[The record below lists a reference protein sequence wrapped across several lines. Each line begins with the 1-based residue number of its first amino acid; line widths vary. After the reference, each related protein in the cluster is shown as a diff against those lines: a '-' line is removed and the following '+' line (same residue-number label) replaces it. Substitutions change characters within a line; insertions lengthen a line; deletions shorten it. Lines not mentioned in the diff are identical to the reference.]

1 MARVIGEKKG
11 MDIVLLDVSELLWIT
26 DVFIIASGTSRPHV
40 QSLAE
45 DVELK
50 LKSADRRPLRVEGK
64 QEGKWVLLDYGEVVI
79 HIFQPETRDF
89 YGLERLWG
97 DAPRL
102 TWETL
107 ASEA

>member
-1 MARVIGEKKG
+1 MIDDKKG
-11 MDIVLLDVSELLWIT
+11 IDLVLLDVSELLWIT
-26 DVFIIASGTSRPHV
+26 DVFVIASGTSRPHV

-45 DVELK
+45 EVELN
-50 LKSADRRPLRVEGK
+50 LKAFDRRPLRIEGK
-64 QEGKWVLLDYGEVVI
+64 REGNWVLLDYGEVVV

>member
-1 MARVIGEKKG
+1 MAKVLDDKKG
-11 MDIVLLDVSELLWIT
+11 IDLVLLDVAELLWIT
-26 DVFIIASGTSRPHV
+26 DVFVIVSGTSRPHV

-45 DVELK
+45 DIELELK
-50 LKSADRRPLRVEGK
+50 SEGRRPLRVEGK
-64 QEGKWVLLDYGEVVI
+64 SEGKWILLDYGEVVV
-79 HIFQPETRDF
+79 HVFQPETRDF

>member
-1 MARVIGEKKG
+1 MAAVLDEKKG
-11 MDIVLLDVSELLWIT
+11 SDLVLLDVSELLWIT
-26 DVFIIASGTSRPHV
+26 DAFLICSGTSRPHV

-50 LKSADRRPLRVEGK
+50 LKGADRRPLRVEGK
-64 QEGKWVLLDYGEVVI
+64 AEGQWVLLDYGEVVV
-79 HIFQPETRDF
+79 HVFQPETRDF

-102 TWETL
+102 TWEPL
-107 ASEA
+107 ASDV

>member
-1 MARVIGEKKG
+1 MAEVLDDKKG
-11 MDIVLLDVSELLWIT
+11 IDLVLLDVSELLWIT
-26 DVFIIASGTSRPHV
+26 DVFVIVSGTSRPHV

-45 DVELK
+45 DIELQ
-50 LKSADRRPLRVEGK
+50 LKSESRLPLRVEGK
-64 QEGKWVLLDYGEVVI
+64 PEGKWILLDYGEVVV
-79 HIFQPETRDF
+79 HVFQPETRDF

-102 TWETL
+102 TSESL

>member
-1 MARVIGEKKG
+1 MLDEKKG
-11 MDIVLLDVSELLWIT
+11 SELVLLDVSELLWIT
-26 DVFIIASGTSRPHV
+26 DVFVIVTGTSRPHV

-50 LKSADRRPLRVEGK
+50 LKASDRRPLRVEGK
-64 QEGKWVLLDYGEVVI
+64 PEGKWVLLDYGEVVI
-79 HIFQPETRDF
+79 HVFGAETRDF

-102 TWETL
+102 TSEAL

>member
-1 MARVIGEKKG
+1 M
-11 MDIVLLDVSELLWIT
+11 LDVSELLWIT
-26 DVFIIASGTSRPHV
+26 DVFVIATGTSRPHV

-45 DVELK
+45 EVELK
-50 LKSADRRPLRVEGK
+50 LTIYDRRPLRIEG
-64 QEGKWVLLDYGEVVI
+64 QREGKWVLLDYGEVVI

>member
-1 MARVIGEKKG
+1 MADVIDEKKG
-11 MDIVLLDVSELLWIT
+11 IDLVMLDVSELLWIT
-26 DVFIIASGTSRPHV
+26 DVFVIASGTSRPHV

-45 DVELK
+45 DIELK
-50 LKSADRRPLRVEGK
+50 LKSVDRRPLRVEGK
-64 QEGKWVLLDYGEVVI
+64 PEGKWVLLDYGEVVI

-102 TWETL
+102 TWQAL

>member
-1 MARVIGEKKG
+1 
-11 MDIVLLDVSELLWIT
+11 
-26 DVFIIASGTSRPHV
+26 V

-50 LKSADRRPLRVEGK
+50 LKAAGRRPLRIEGK
-64 QEGKWVLLDYGEVVI
+64 PEGKWILLDYGEAVV
-79 HIFQPETRDF
+79 HVFQPETRDF

-102 TWETL
+102 AWEPL
-107 ASEA
+107 ASDA

>member
-1 MARVIGEKKG
+1 MIDEKKG
-11 MDIVLLDVSELLWIT
+11 IDIVLLDVSELLWIT
-26 DVFIIASGTSRPHV
+26 DVFVIASGTSRPHV

-50 LKSADRRPLRVEGK
+50 LKAADRRPLRVEGK
-64 QEGKWVLLDYGEVVI
+64 QEGKWVLLDYGEAVV
-79 HIFQPETRDF
+79 HVFQPETRDF

-102 TWETL
+102 TWEAV

>member
-1 MARVIGEKKG
+1 VIDDKKG
-11 MDIVLLDVSELLWIT
+11 IDLVLLDVSELLWIT
-26 DVFIIASGTSRPHV
+26 DVFVIASGTSRPHV

-45 DVELK
+45 EVELN
-50 LKSADRRPLRVEGK
+50 LKAFDRRPLRIEGK
-64 QEGKWVLLDYGEVVI
+64 REGNWVLLDYGEVVV

>member
-1 MARVIGEKKG
+1 MLDEKKG
-11 MDIVLLDVSELLWIT
+11 IDLVLLDVSELLWIT
-26 DVFIIASGTSRPHV
+26 DAFVIVSGASRPHA

-50 LKSADRRPLRVEGK
+50 LKSADRRPLRIEG
-64 QEGKWVLLDYGEVVI
+64 QSDGKWILLDYGEAVV
-79 HIFQPETRDF
+79 HVFQPETRDF

-102 TWETL
+102 AWESL
-107 ASEA
+107 VSDA

>member
-1 MARVIGEKKG
+1 VIDEKKG
-11 MDIVLLDVSELLWIT
+11 IDIVLLDVSELLWIT
-26 DVFIIASGTSRPHV
+26 DVFVIASGTSRPHV

-45 DVELK
+45 DIELK
-50 LKSADRRPLRVEGK
+50 LKPADRRPLRVEGK
-64 QEGKWVLLDYGEVVI
+64 REGKWVLVDYGEVVI
-79 HIFQPETRDF
+79 HLFQPETRDF

-102 TWETL
+102 TLETL

>member
-1 MARVIGEKKG
+1 MAAAIDLKKG
-11 MDIVLLDVSELLWIT
+11 IDIALLDVSELLWIT
-26 DVFIIASGTSRPHV
+26 DVFVIATGTSRPHV

-45 DVELK
+45 EVELK
-50 LKSADRRPLRVEGK
+50 LTIYDRRPLRIEG
-64 QEGKWVLLDYGEVVI
+64 QREGKWVLLDYGEVVI

>member
-1 MARVIGEKKG
+1 VAAVIDEKKG
-11 MDIVLLDVSELLWIT
+11 IDLVLLDVSELLWIT
-26 DVFIIASGTSRPHV
+26 DVFVIASGTSRPHV

-45 DVELK
+45 DIELH
-50 LKSADRRPLRVEGK
+50 LKSMDRRALRVEGK
-64 QEGKWVLLDYGEVVI
+64 PEGKWVLLDYGEIVI

-102 TWETL
+102 AWETL

>member
-1 MARVIGEKKG
+1 MLDEKKG
-11 MDIVLLDVSELLWIT
+11 IDIVLLDVSELLWIT
-26 DVFIIASGTSRPHV
+26 DAFVIVSGTSRPHV

-50 LKSADRRPLRVEGK
+50 LKTEDRRPLRMEGK
-64 QEGKWVLLDYGEVVI
+64 AEGKWVLLDYGEAVV
-79 HIFQPETRDF
+79 HVFQPETRDF

-107 ASEA
+107 ASDA

>member
-1 MARVIGEKKG
+1 MIDEKKG
-11 MDIVLLDVSELLWIT
+11 IDLVMLDVSELLWIT
-26 DVFIIASGTSRPHV
+26 DVFVIASGTSRPHV

-45 DVELK
+45 DVDLK
-50 LKSADRRPLRVEGK
+50 LKSVDRRPLRVEGK
-64 QEGKWVLLDYGEVVI
+64 PEGKWVLLDYGEAVV
-79 HIFQPETRDF
+79 HIFQPDTRDF

-102 TWETL
+102 SRETL

>member
-1 MARVIGEKKG
+1 MLDEKKG
-11 MDIVLLDVSELLWIT
+11 IDIVLLDVSELLWIT
-26 DVFIIASGTSRPHV
+26 DAFVIVSGTSRPHV

-50 LKSADRRPLRVEGK
+50 LKTEDRRPLRIEGK
-64 QEGKWVLLDYGEVVI
+64 AEGKWVLLDYGEAVV
-79 HIFQPETRDF
+79 HVFQPETRDF

-102 TWETL
+102 TSETL
-107 ASEA
+107 ASDA

>member
-1 MARVIGEKKG
+1 
-11 MDIVLLDVSELLWIT
+11 LLDVSELLWIT
-26 DVFIIASGTSRPHV
+26 DVFVIATGTSRPHV

-45 DVELK
+45 EVELK
-50 LKSADRRPLRVEGK
+50 LTIYDRRPLRIEG
-64 QEGKWVLLDYGEVVI
+64 QREGKWVLLDYGEVVI

>member
-1 MARVIGEKKG
+1 MLDEKKG
-11 MDIVLLDVSELLWIT
+11 MDIVLLDVSELIRIT
-26 DVFIIASGTSRPHV
+26 DVFVIVSGTSRPHV

-50 LKSADRRPLRVEGK
+50 LKSVDRRPLRIEGK
-64 QEGKWVLLDYGEVVI
+64 PEGKWVLLDYGEVVI
-79 HIFQPETRDF
+79 HLFQPETRDF

-102 TWETL
+102 TWETS

>member
-1 MARVIGEKKG
+1 MAAVLDEKKG
-11 MDIVLLDVSELLWIT
+11 ADLVFLDVSELLWIT
-26 DVFIIASGTSRPHV
+26 DVFVIASGTSRPHV

-50 LKSADRRPLRVEGK
+50 LKAVDRRPLRVEGK
-64 QEGKWVLLDYGEVVI
+64 PEGKWALLDYGDVVV

-102 TWETL
+102 TPKTL
-107 ASEA
+107 ASEV

>member
-1 MARVIGEKKG
+1 MLDEKKG
-11 MDIVLLDVSELLWIT
+11 IDLALLDVSELLWIT
-26 DVFIIASGTSRPHV
+26 DVFVVVSGTSRPHT

-50 LKSADRRPLRVEGK
+50 LKAANRLPLRVEGK
-64 QEGKWVLLDYGEVVI
+64 REGKWVLLDYGDVVI
-79 HIFQPETRDF
+79 HVFQPETRDF

-102 TWETL
+102 AWETL

>member
-1 MARVIGEKKG
+1 MIDLKKG
-11 MDIVLLDVSELLWIT
+11 IDIALLDVSELLWIT
-26 DVFIIASGTSRPHV
+26 DVFVIATGTSRPHV

-45 DVELK
+45 EVELK
-50 LKSADRRPLRVEGK
+50 LTIYDRRPLRIEG
-64 QEGKWVLLDYGEVVI
+64 QREGKWVLLDYGEVVI

>member
-1 MARVIGEKKG
+1 MFVIA
-11 MDIVLLDVSELLWIT
+11 T
-26 DVFIIASGTSRPHV
+26 GTSRPHV

-45 DVELK
+45 EVELK
-50 LKSADRRPLRVEGK
+50 LTIYDRRPLRIEG
-64 QEGKWVLLDYGEVVI
+64 QREGKWVLLDYGEVVI